1 MKILARNILKNEII
15 IRFINSSIVHKND
28 NSSKIREIDIY

>member
-15 IRFINSSIVHKND
+15 IRFINSSIDHKND
-28 NSSKIREIDIY
+28 NSSKIRDVVIY